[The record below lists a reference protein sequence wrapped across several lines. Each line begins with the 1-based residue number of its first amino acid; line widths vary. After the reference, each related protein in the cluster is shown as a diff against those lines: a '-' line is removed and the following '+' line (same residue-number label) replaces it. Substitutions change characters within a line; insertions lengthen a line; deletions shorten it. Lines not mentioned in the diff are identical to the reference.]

1 MFCFLSISSTFLL
14 YALVSHSSLRSLELS
29 SRSPDCHLLPQ
40 LVDPFLIVLPLSLVL
55 DFRLGRL
62 GDPGVSPPPRQGSFV
77 VFYLKT
83 GLGTRPNLFGL
94 APLNPEVGFHMV
106 VTGNAITNEC
116 DWSGI

>member
-1 MFCFLSISSTFLL
+1 MHYYNKDVPAVLSFCLG
-14 YALVSHSSLRSLELS
+14 VG
-29 SRSPDCHLLPQ
+29 DC
-40 LVDPFLIVLPLSLVL
+40 
-55 DFRLGRL
+55 RLGRL

-106 VTGNAITNEC
+106 VTGNAITNAC

>member
-1 MFCFLSISSTFLL
+1 MI
-14 YALVSHSSLRSLELS
+14 VKG
-29 SRSPDCHLLPQ
+29 
-40 LVDPFLIVLPLSLVL
+40 LITIIIPIREILFGIRVFSAT
-55 DFRLGRL
+55 RLGRL

-106 VTGNAITNEC
+106 VTGNAITNAC